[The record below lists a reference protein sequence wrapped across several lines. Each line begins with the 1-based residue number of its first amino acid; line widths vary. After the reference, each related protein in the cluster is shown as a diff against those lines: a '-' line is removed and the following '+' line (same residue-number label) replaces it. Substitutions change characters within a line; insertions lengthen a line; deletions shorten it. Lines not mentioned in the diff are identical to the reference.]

1 VGTPRALLIALRG
14 TLEEWLRLRWSD
26 LQFTE
31 AATAFFLVVVVLAVS
46 LLMIAARRLW
56 SPRARQTQLGLP
68 AVLPVMRRSYV
79 SATRHTAFLLFLLGV
94 PFFAVALAD
103 PHTAFTQEQVSYPG
117 RRIAI
122 LIDSS
127 SSMVLKFNSA
137 KLQAQGEP
145 AFYTAVAAAE
155 RFLRLRMKGPYHDL
169 IALIQFGNEAYVVTP
184 FTTDYQNVLLSMKLV
199 SNPKE
204 WGRFSDWGT
213 TIIQGLEQGTQL
225 FKTFNFLN
233 ASGNLMLVFTDGRDD
248 QATLKGQSLDDL
260 VSLARRNKIPVYMIR
275 TAFNM
280 KFGSIAQDGLWKDAI
295 ERTGGRFY
303 AAADE
308 DAILS
313 ALSEIDRLTPGR
325 IDVHQYTSQRPR
337 FAGYALIA
345 IALWLSAG
353 TLKLGFRHFRTFP

>member
-1 VGTPRALLIALRG
+1 VVTLRELLIALRG
-14 TLEEWLRLRWSD
+14 TLDEWLRLRWTD
-26 LQFTE
+26 LQFAE
-31 AATAFFLVVVVLAVS
+31 AGTAFFVVVVLLALS
-46 LLMIAARRLW
+46 LLMLAARSLLSRKAG
-56 SPRARQTQLGLP
+56 RTQLGLP
-68 AVLPVMRRSYV
+68 AVLPVMRRSYL
-79 SATRHTAFLLFLLGV
+79 SATRHAAFLLFLLGV

-127 SSMVLKFNSA
+127 TSMVMKFNSV
-137 KLQAQGEP
+137 KLKTQGAP

-155 RFLRLRMKGPYHDL
+155 QFMRLRMKGPYHDL

-184 FTTDYQNVLLSMKLV
+184 FTTDYQNVLLSIKLV

-213 TIIQGLEQGTQL
+213 TIIQGIEQGVQL

-260 VSLARRNKIPVYMIR
+260 VAGARKNKIPVYMIR
-275 TAFNM
+275 TAFNL
-280 KFGSIAQDGLWKDAI
+280 KFGDVLQDRLWKDAV
-295 ERTGGRFY
+295 EKTGGRFY
-303 AAADE
+303 PAADE
-308 DAILS
+308 DSILNAIN
-313 ALSEIDRLTPGR
+313 EIDRLSPGR
-325 IDVHQYTSQRPR
+325 IDVHQYTAQRPR
-337 FAGYALIA
+337 FAGYTLIA
-345 IALWLSAG
+345 IALWLAAG

>member
-1 VGTPRALLIALRG
+1 VGTFRKLLIALRG
-14 TLEEWLRLRWSD
+14 TLDEWLRLRWTD

-31 AATAFFLVVVVLAVS
+31 ARTAFFMVVVLLALSFLVLTS
-46 LLMIAARRLW
+46 RRLW
-56 SPRARQTQLGLP
+56 SRRAGRTQLGLP
-68 AVLPVMRRSYV
+68 AVLPLMRGSYW
-79 SATRHTAFLLFLLGV
+79 SATRHGAFLLFLLGV

-137 KLQAQGEP
+137 KLQAQGAP
-145 AFYTAVAAAE
+145 TFYTAVAAAE
-155 RFLRLRMKGPYHDL
+155 RFVQLRMKGPYHDL
-169 IALIQFGNEAYVVTP
+169 IALIQFGNNAYVVTP
-184 FTTDYQNVLLSMKLV
+184 FTTDYQNVMLSMKLV

-213 TIIQGLEQGTQL
+213 TIIQGIEQGTEL

-248 QATLKGQSLDDL
+248 QATLKGRSLDDL
-260 VSLARRNKIPVYMIR
+260 VSAARRNKIPVYMIR

-280 KFGSIAQDGLWKDAI
+280 KFGDIGQDRLWKDAI
-295 ERTGGRFY
+295 ERTGGHFY
-303 AAADE
+303 PAADE
-308 DAILS
+308 DAILD
-313 ALSEIDRLTPGR
+313 ALSDIDRLSPGR
-325 IDVHQYTSQRPR
+325 IDVRRYTAQRPR

>member
-1 VGTPRALLIALRG
+1 VGPLRELLIALRG
-14 TLEEWLRLRWSD
+14 TLAEWLRLRWTD
-26 LQFTE
+26 LQFRE
-31 AATAFFLVVVVLAVS
+31 AETAFLVVVVLLALS
-46 LLMIAARRLW
+46 LLVLTSRRLW
-56 SPRARQTQLGLP
+56 SRKQGRTQLVLP
-68 AVLPVMRRSYV
+68 AVLPLMKGSYW
-79 SATRHTAFLLFLLGV
+79 SATRHAAFLLFLLGV

-127 SSMVLKFNSA
+127 SSMVLKFNSV
-137 KLQAQGEP
+137 KLQTQGAP
-145 AFYTAVAAAE
+145 AFFTAVAAAE
-155 RFLRLRMKGPYHDL
+155 RFLQLRMKGPFHDL
-169 IALIQFGNEAYVVTP
+169 VALIQFGNDAYVVTP
-184 FTTDYQNVLLSMKLV
+184 FTTDYQNVMLSMKLV

-204 WGRFSDWGT
+204 WGRFNDWGT
-213 TIIQGLEQGTQL
+213 TIIQGIQQGTQL

-248 QATLKGQSLDDL
+248 QTTLRGESLDEL
-260 VSLARRNKIPVYMIR
+260 VSEARKNKIPVYMIR

-280 KFGSIAQDGLWKDAI
+280 KFGDVSQDRLWKDAI

-308 DAILS
+308 DTILK
-313 ALSEIDRLTPGR
+313 ALNDIDKLSPGR
-325 IDVHQYTSQRPR
+325 IDVHQYTAQRPR

-345 IALWLSAG
+345 IALWLSAA
-353 TLKLGFRHFRTFP
+353 TLKLGLRHFRTFP

>member
-1 VGTPRALLIALRG
+1 VGTLRDLLIALRG
-14 TLEEWLRLRWSD
+14 TLAEWLGLRWTD
-26 LQFTE
+26 LRFTE
-31 AATAFFLVVVVLAVS
+31 AGTAFFTLVVLLALSLFVLV
-46 LLMIAARRLW
+46 ARRLW
-56 SPRARQTQLGLP
+56 ARKAGRTQLGVP
-68 AVLPVMRRSYV
+68 AVLSIMKGSYW

-127 SSMVLKFNSA
+127 TSMVLKFNSV
-137 KLQAQGEP
+137 KLESRGAP
-145 AFYTAVAAAE
+145 AFFTAVAAAE
-155 RFLRLRMKGPYHDL
+155 QFLKLRMKGPYHDL
-169 IALIQFGNEAYVVTP
+169 IALIQFGNDAYVVTP
-184 FTTDYQNVLLSMKLV
+184 FTTDYQNVMLSMKLV

-204 WGRFSDWGT
+204 WGRFNDWGT
-213 TIIQGLEQGTQL
+213 TIIQGIEQGTRL
-225 FKTFNFLN
+225 FETFNFLN

-248 QATLKGQSLDDL
+248 QTTLKGQSLDDL
-260 VSLARRNKIPVYMIR
+260 VSEARKNKIPVYMIR

-280 KFGSIAQDGLWKDAI
+280 KFGDVVQDRLWKDAI

-308 DAILS
+308 DTILK
-313 ALSEIDRLTPGR
+313 ALNDIDRLSPGR
-325 IDVHQYTSQRPR
+325 IDVHQYSAQRPR

-345 IALWLSAG
+345 IALWLTAAA
-353 TLKLGFRHFRTFP
+353 LKLGLRHFRTFP